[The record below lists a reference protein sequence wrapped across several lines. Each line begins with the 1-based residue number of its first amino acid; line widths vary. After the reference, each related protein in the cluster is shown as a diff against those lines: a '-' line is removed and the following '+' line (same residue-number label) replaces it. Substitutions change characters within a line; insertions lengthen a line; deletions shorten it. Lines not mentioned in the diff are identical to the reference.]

1 MSRNFVGGLLLILLA
16 GSATPSYAVDWLGS
30 GGIGARGGS
39 FIVTQD
45 TPTKD
50 QASARLVGDIVFSY
64 VWTDHVTFDVTTG
77 YGWNRLKSDNQD
89 DFYVFTSTPI
99 TLSGRYFLKDGKTW
113 RPYVG
118 AGGGVYVWSVLT
130 RDLGAAKDPITFERL
145 RRARPGIHGMGGV
158 ERRMSKHISMNA
170 DLSYHYIMAKDMV
183 RFPSGYN
190 RDKAY
195 MQGQLGVTF
204 YFSLSEKIDSG
215 LPE

>member
-1 MSRNFVGGLLLILLA
+1 MSRILVGGLLCILLA
-16 GSATPSYAVDWLGS
+16 GSTTPSFATDLVGS

-39 FIVTQD
+39 LLFVQD

-50 QASARLVGDIVFSY
+50 QASPRLLGDIVFSY

-77 YGWNRLKSDNQD
+77 YGWNRLDSGSQE
-89 DFYVFTSTPI
+89 FYVITSTPI
-99 TLSGRYFLKDGKTW
+99 TLGGRYFLKDGKHW

-130 RDLGAAKDPITFERL
+130 KDLGAAKDPVTFERL
-145 RRARPGIHGMGGV
+145 RRARPGFYGMAGM
-158 ERRMSKHISMNA
+158 ERRMSGHISMTG
-170 DLSYHYIMAKDMV
+170 DLGYHYIMAKDMV

-195 MQGQLGVTF
+195 FAGRLGVTF
-204 YFSLSEKIDSG
+204 YFSLSEKIDTG

>member
-16 GSATPSYAVDWLGS
+16 GSVTPSWANDWVGS

-39 FIVTQD
+39 LLFTQD

-50 QASARLVGDIVFSY
+50 QADPRLVGDLVFSY
-64 VWTDHVTFDVTTG
+64 VWTDNITFDVTSG
-77 YGWNRLKSDNQD
+77 YGWNRLKSGTDE
-89 DFYVFTSTPI
+89 FYVMTVTPI
-99 TLSGRYFLKDGKTW
+99 TLTARYFLKDGKTW

-130 RDLGAAKDPITFERL
+130 RDLGASKDPITFNRL
-145 RRARPGIHGMGGV
+145 RRARPGFHGMAGM
-158 ERRMSKHISMNA
+158 ERKMSKHISMTG
-170 DLSYHYIMAKDMV
+170 DVSYHYIMAKDAE

-195 MQGQLGVTF
+195 VQGQLGVTF